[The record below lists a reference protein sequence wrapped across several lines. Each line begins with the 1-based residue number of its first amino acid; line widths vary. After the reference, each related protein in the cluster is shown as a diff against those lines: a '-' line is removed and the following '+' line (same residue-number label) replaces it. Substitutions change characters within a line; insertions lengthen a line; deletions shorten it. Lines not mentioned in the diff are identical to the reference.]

1 MNTPRF
7 IAVLVLI
14 ACSGAAC
21 EREVRVVKYNPFL
34 GGLPG
39 AESGMPV
46 VRNLGDYADPT
57 AIPLDQLVR
66 ESEPGKKTF
75 VAKSG
80 RHLMIH
86 IYNTLKDNDKELFVR
101 EVLSSITKTECFE
114 QAVDPGEAFDY
125 LKARE
130 EDVRALFD
138 LMPSGEQTPGV
149 FMQPVGKNIYRV
161 QVSGLGTSDLAWTGF
176 DMVMEKGNWKLRW
189 FVK

>member
-1 MNTPRF
+1 MKAPSL
-7 IAVLVLI
+7 IAVLAL
-14 ACSGAAC
+14 AGALSAC
-21 EREVRVVKYNPFL
+21 EREVRVIRYNPLL

-39 AESGMPV
+39 AQSGMPV
-46 VRNLGDYADPT
+46 VRDLGDYKDPT
-57 AIPLDQLVR
+57 AVPLDQLVR
-66 ESEPGKKTF
+66 EEQPGTKTL
-75 VAKSG
+75 VAKTG

-101 EVLSSITKTECFE
+101 EVLSTATKTECFE
-114 QAVDPGEAFDY
+114 RAVQPEETFDY

-138 LMPSGEQTPGV
+138 MMPMGEQTPGV
-149 FMQPVGKNIYRV
+149 FMQPIGKNTYRV

-189 FVK
+189 FVE